1 MRLVRTPASRRMRRW
16 WEKVDLVIA
25 RPASAM
31 TSEQQASPLRAT
43 YCTVAR
49 RFGSAR
55 AASTRGSW
63 RSSAAGST
71 TSSITSPSISQVA
84 RSSIPVV
91 QFDQDRTLMGIE
103 LLSPHPTRRLS
114 IVTARTPTAQTAG
127 GTAAIATGADIAAG
141 ADGYPRRWAMLPVIL
156 IAMFMAGF
164 DIWAVNVAAPS
175 LQRDLHVSDAAL
187 QLIVGGYAFM
197 YASGMVT
204 GGRLGDLFGYK
215 RLFMIGVG
223 TFGLASLACGLA
235 PSAGLLVVFRLV
247 QGLTGAVMV
256 PQVVAL
262 ITATF
267 PARERS
273 KALGFYGATL
283 GLGFVSGQ
291 ILGGGLIQAN
301 IFGLGWRAI
310 FLVNVPVG
318 IIALIVAFV
327 GVPQG
332 GGGRRPRLDPLGALG
347 VSGGLVL
354 ALVPLTLGSDE
365 GWPIWTW
372 VSWALTLPVLAA
384 TLGWERRLTR
394 RGGEPLLDLT
404 LFRDR
409 AFSAGLLL
417 NLVSLFFLGGF
428 MFVLTLLLQSGLG
441 LSPLHAGIVNLPLA
455 VTFIAMTLLGPKL
468 AARLGRQSITLGAVS
483 AMIGAIVLAVFALH
497 FGGHLTGWE
506 TAPGTALIG
515 IGQGLMVP
523 SLMSAV
529 LSHVRPEQAGA
540 AAGVLTTTQQ
550 FSIASG
556 VAVIGAVFYEVIG
569 GAPSRAS
576 FVTGLTVVAWVDVAR
591 PRSP

>member
-1 MRLVRTPASRRMRRW
+1 
-16 WEKVDLVIA
+16 
-25 RPASAM
+25 
-31 TSEQQASPLRAT
+31 
-43 YCTVAR
+43 
-49 RFGSAR
+49 
-55 AASTRGSW
+55 
-63 RSSAAGST
+63 
-71 TSSITSPSISQVA
+71 
-84 RSSIPVV
+84 
-91 QFDQDRTLMGIE
+91 
-103 LLSPHPTRRLS
+103 
-114 IVTARTPTAQTAG
+114 VTAPTPTAPT
-127 GTAAIATGADIAAG
+127 AAG
-141 ADGYPRRWAMLPVIL
+141 AAVAAPGQATAGEDGYPRRWAMLPVIL

-215 RLFMIGVG
+215 RLFLIGVV
-223 TFGLASLACGLA
+223 TFALASLACGVA
-235 PSAGLLVVFRLV
+235 PTAGVLVVFRLV

-273 KALGFYGATL
+273 RALGYYGATM

-318 IIALIVAFV
+318 IIALIVAV
-327 GVPQG
+327 IVVPKARG
-332 GGGRRPRLDPLGALG
+332 LRKPRLDPLGAIG
-347 VSGGLVL
+347 VSGGLAL
-354 ALVPLTLGSDE
+354 ALVPLTLGRDE
-365 GWPIWTW
+365 GWPVWTW
-372 VSWALTLPVLAA
+372 VSLALALPVLAA
-384 TLGWERRLTR
+384 TVAWERRLTR
-394 RGGEPLLDLT
+394 AGGDPLLNLA

-417 NLVSLFFLGGF
+417 NFAALFFFGSF

-455 VTFIAMTLLGPKL
+455 LTFIAMTLLGPRV
-468 AARLGRQSITLGAVS
+468 AARLGPRSITLGAV
-483 AMIGAIVLAVFALH
+483 AAIAGALVLALTAAH
-497 FGGHLTGWE
+497 YGGHLTGWE

-569 GAPSRAS
+569 GVPTRAS
-576 FVTGLTVVAWVDVAR
+576 FVTGLTVVAWVDVAVLAIAAALTFLL
-591 PRSP
+591 PRAKGTSDVVHHAVE

>member
-1 MRLVRTPASRRMRRW
+1 
-16 WEKVDLVIA
+16 
-25 RPASAM
+25 
-31 TSEQQASPLRAT
+31 
-43 YCTVAR
+43 
-49 RFGSAR
+49 
-55 AASTRGSW
+55 
-63 RSSAAGST
+63 
-71 TSSITSPSISQVA
+71 
-84 RSSIPVV
+84 
-91 QFDQDRTLMGIE
+91 
-103 LLSPHPTRRLS
+103 
-114 IVTARTPTAQTAG
+114 VTAPTPTAPT
-127 GTAAIATGADIAAG
+127 AAG
-141 ADGYPRRWAMLPVIL
+141 AAVAAPGQATAGEDGYPRRWAMLPVIL

-215 RLFMIGVG
+215 RLFLIGVV
-223 TFGLASLACGLA
+223 TFALASLACGVA
-235 PSAGLLVVFRLV
+235 PTAGVLVVFRLV

-273 KALGFYGATL
+273 KALGYYGATM

-318 IIALIVAFV
+318 IIALIVAV
-327 GVPQG
+327 IVVPKARG
-332 GGGRRPRLDPLGALG
+332 LRKPRLDPLGAIG
-347 VSGGLVL
+347 VSGGLAL
-354 ALVPLTLGSDE
+354 ALVPLTLGRDE
-365 GWPIWTW
+365 GWPVWTW
-372 VSWALTLPVLAA
+372 VSLALALPVLAA
-384 TLGWERRLTR
+384 TVAWERRLTR
-394 RGGEPLLDLT
+394 AGGDPLLNLA

-417 NLVSLFFLGGF
+417 NFAALFFFGSF

-455 VTFIAMTLLGPKL
+455 LTFIAMTLLGPRV
-468 AARLGRQSITLGAVS
+468 AARLGPRSITLGAV
-483 AMIGAIVLAVFALH
+483 AAIAGALVLALTAAH
-497 FGGHLTGWE
+497 YGGHLTGWE

-569 GAPSRAS
+569 GVPTRAS
-576 FVTGLTVVAWVDVAR
+576 FVTGLTVVAWVDVAVLAIAAALTFLL
-591 PRSP
+591 PRAKGTSDVVHHAVE

>member
-1 MRLVRTPASRRMRRW
+1 
-16 WEKVDLVIA
+16 
-25 RPASAM
+25 
-31 TSEQQASPLRAT
+31 
-43 YCTVAR
+43 
-49 RFGSAR
+49 
-55 AASTRGSW
+55 
-63 RSSAAGST
+63 
-71 TSSITSPSISQVA
+71 
-84 RSSIPVV
+84 
-91 QFDQDRTLMGIE
+91 
-103 LLSPHPTRRLS
+103 
-114 IVTARTPTAQTAG
+114 VTAPTPTAQTEAG
-127 GTAAIATGADIAAG
+127 VAAPGQAPAG
-141 ADGYPRRWAMLPVIL
+141 QEVAGQEGYPRRWAMLPVIL

-215 RLFMIGVG
+215 RLFLIGVV
-223 TFGLASLACGLA
+223 TFALASLACGLA
-235 PSAGLLVVFRLV
+235 PSAGVLVVFRLV

-273 KALGFYGATL
+273 KALGFYGATM

-318 IIALIVAFV
+318 VIALIVAAV
-327 GVPQG
+327 VVPKATG
-332 GGGRRPRLDPLGALG
+332 LRKPRLDPLGAIG
-347 VSGGLVL
+347 VSGGLAL
-354 ALVPLTLGSDE
+354 ALVPLTLGRDE
-365 GWPIWTW
+365 GWPVWTW
-372 VSWALTLPVLAA
+372 VSLALALPVLAA
-384 TLGWERRLTR
+384 TLAWERRLTR
-394 RGGEPLLDLT
+394 TGGEPLLNLA

-417 NLVSLFFLGGF
+417 NFTSLFFFGSF

-455 VTFIAMTLLGPKL
+455 LTFIAMTLLGPKV
-468 AARLGRQSITLGAVS
+468 AGRLGPRSITLGAV
-483 AMIGAIVLAVFALH
+483 AAIVGALVLALTAAH
-497 FGGHLTGWE
+497 FGGQLTGWE

-569 GAPSRAS
+569 GAPTRAS
-576 FVTGLTVVAWVDVAR
+576 FVTGLTVVAWVDVAVLVIAAALTFLL
-591 PRSP
+591 PRARGAGVVRHAVE

>member
-1 MRLVRTPASRRMRRW
+1 VTAQAQTGAATTPA
-16 WEKVDLVIA
+16 
-25 RPASAM
+25 
-31 TSEQQASPLRAT
+31 RAD
-43 YCTVAR
+43 A
-49 RFGSAR
+49 
-55 AASTRGSW
+55 
-63 RSSAAGST
+63 
-71 TSSITSPSISQVA
+71 
-84 RSSIPVV
+84 
-91 QFDQDRTLMGIE
+91 
-103 LLSPHPTRRLS
+103 
-114 IVTARTPTAQTAG
+114 TAG
-127 GTAAIATGADIAAG
+127 Q
-141 ADGYPRRWAMLPVIL
+141 DGYPRRWAMLPVIL

-215 RLFMIGVG
+215 RLFLIGVV
-223 TFGLASLACGLA
+223 TFALASLACGVA
-235 PSAGLLVVFRLV
+235 PTAGALVVFRLV

-273 KALGFYGATL
+273 KALGFYGATM

-318 IIALIVAFV
+318 VIALIVAAV
-327 GVPQG
+327 VVPAARSQ
-332 GGGRRPRLDPLGALG
+332 RRPRLDPLGAVG
-347 VSGGLVL
+347 VSGGLAL
-354 ALVPLTLGSDE
+354 ALVPLTLGRDE
-365 GWPIWTW
+365 GWPVWTW
-372 VSWALTLPVLAA
+372 VSLALALPVLAA
-384 TLGWERRLTR
+384 TLAWERRLTR
-394 RGGEPLLDLT
+394 NGGEPLLNLA

-417 NLVSLFFLGGF
+417 NFAALFFFGSF

-455 VTFIAMTLLGPKL
+455 LTFIAMTLLGPKV
-468 AARLGRQSITLGAVS
+468 AARLGSRSITLGAVF
-483 AMIGAIVLAVFALH
+483 AVVGALVLALTAAH
-497 FGGHLTGWE
+497 YGGQLTGWE

-529 LSHVRPEQAGA
+529 L
-540 AAGVLTTTQQ
+540 
-550 FSIASG
+550 
-556 VAVIGAVFYEVIG
+556 
-569 GAPSRAS
+569 
-576 FVTGLTVVAWVDVAR
+576 
-591 PRSP
+591 

>member
-1 MRLVRTPASRRMRRW
+1 
-16 WEKVDLVIA
+16 
-25 RPASAM
+25 
-31 TSEQQASPLRAT
+31 
-43 YCTVAR
+43 
-49 RFGSAR
+49 
-55 AASTRGSW
+55 
-63 RSSAAGST
+63 
-71 TSSITSPSISQVA
+71 
-84 RSSIPVV
+84 
-91 QFDQDRTLMGIE
+91 
-103 LLSPHPTRRLS
+103 
-114 IVTARTPTAQTAG
+114 
-127 GTAAIATGADIAAG
+127 
-141 ADGYPRRWAMLPVIL
+141 MLPVIL

-215 RLFMIGVG
+215 RMFLIGVV
-223 TFGLASLACGLA
+223 TFAVASLLCGIA
-235 PSAGLLVVFRLV
+235 PSSGALVAFRLV

-262 ITATF
+262 ITASF

-273 KALGFYGATL
+273 RALGWYGATM

-301 IFGLGWRAI
+301 ILGLGWRAI

-318 IIALIVAFV
+318 VVAMIVASIV
-327 GVPQG
+327 VPRARG
-332 GGGRRPRLDPLGALG
+332 HRRPRLDPLGAVG
-347 VSGGLVL
+347 VSGSVAL
-354 ALVPLTLGSDE
+354 ALVPLTLGRDE
-365 GWPIWTW
+365 GWPAWTW
-372 VSWALTLPVLAA
+372 VALAAAPPALAA
-384 TLGWERRLTR
+384 TLAWERRLTR
-394 RGGEPLLDLT
+394 RGGEPLLDLA

-417 NLVSLFFLGGF
+417 NFVAIFFFGSF

-455 VTFIAMTLLGPKL
+455 LTFIAMTLLGPKL
-468 AARLGRQSITLGAVS
+468 AARLGPRSITLGTSTAALGAV
-483 AMIGAIVLAVFALH
+483 ALAVI
-497 FGGHLTGWE
+497 GIRSGSHLTGWE
-506 TAPGTALIG
+506 TAPATALIG
-515 IGQGLMVP
+515 IGQGLTVP

-529 LSHVRPEQAGA
+529 LTHVRQERAGA

-550 FSIASG
+550 FAIASG
-556 VAVIGAVFYEVIG
+556 VAVIGAVFYNALG

-576 FVTGLTVVAWVDVAR
+576 FVSGLVLIAWVDAALLVIAAALTFLL
-591 PRSP
+591 PRRTAA

>member
-1 MRLVRTPASRRMRRW
+1 VQERTAPQRT
-16 WEKVDLVIA
+16 
-25 RPASAM
+25 SA
-31 TSEQQASPLRAT
+31 
-43 YCTVAR
+43 
-49 RFGSAR
+49 
-55 AASTRGSW
+55 AASLVTSR
-63 RSSAAGST
+63 AEAPAG
-71 TSSITSPSISQVA
+71 Q
-84 RSSIPVV
+84 
-91 QFDQDRTLMGIE
+91 
-103 LLSPHPTRRLS
+103 
-114 IVTARTPTAQTAG
+114 
-127 GTAAIATGADIAAG
+127 
-141 ADGYPRRWAMLPVIL
+141 DGYPRRWLMLPVIL

-215 RLFMIGVG
+215 RLFLIGVV
-223 TFGLASLACGLA
+223 TFALASLACGLA
-235 PSAGLLVVFRLV
+235 PSSGALVAFRLV

-262 ITATF
+262 ITASF

-273 KALGFYGATL
+273 RALGWYGATM

-301 IFGLGWRAI
+301 VLGLGWRAV

-318 IIALIVAFV
+318 VLAVIVASIV
-327 GVPQG
+327 VPRARG
-332 GGGRRPRLDPLGALG
+332 PRRPRLDPLGAVG
-347 VSGGLVL
+347 VSGSLAL
-354 ALVPLTLGSDE
+354 ALVPLTLGRDE
-365 GWPIWTW
+365 GWPVWTW
-372 VSWALTLPVLAA
+372 VSLAATLPVLAA
-384 TLGWERRLTR
+384 TIAWERRLTR
-394 RGGEPLLDLT
+394 NGGEPLLNLA

-417 NLVSLFFLGGF
+417 NFASLFFFGSF

-455 VTFIAMTLLGPKL
+455 LTFIAMTLFGPHL
-468 AARLGRQSITLGAVS
+468 AARLGPRSITVGAAFATLGVVALALI
-483 AMIGAIVLAVFALH
+483 AMHA
-497 FGGHLTGWE
+497 GGQLTGWE
-506 TAPGTALIG
+506 TAPATGLIG

-523 SLMSAV
+523 SLMGAV

-550 FSIASG
+550 FAIASG
-556 VAVIGAVFYEVIG
+556 VAVIGAVFYQVLG
-569 GAPSRAS
+569 GAPARAS
-576 FVTGLTVVAWVDVAR
+576 FVSGLVVVAWVDTALLILAAALTFLL
-591 PRSP
+591 PRRAA

>member
-1 MRLVRTPASRRMRRW
+1 V
-16 WEKVDLVIA
+16 
-25 RPASAM
+25 
-31 TSEQQASPLRAT
+31 
-43 YCTVAR
+43 TV
-49 RFGSAR
+49 
-55 AASTRGSW
+55 
-63 RSSAAGST
+63 
-71 TSSITSPSISQVA
+71 Q
-84 RSSIPVV
+84 
-91 QFDQDRTLMGIE
+91 
-103 LLSPHPTRRLS
+103 
-114 IVTARTPTAQTAG
+114 AQTGPA
-127 GTAAIATGADIAAG
+127 TAATGADRAAG
-141 ADGYPRRWAMLPVIL
+141 QDAQNGYPRRWAMLPVIL

-175 LQRDLHVSDAAL
+175 LQHDLHVSDAAL

-215 RLFMIGVG
+215 RLFLIGVV
-223 TFGLASLACGLA
+223 TFALASLACGVA
-235 PSAGLLVVFRLV
+235 PNAGTLVAFRLV

-273 KALGFYGATL
+273 KALGFYGATM

-318 IIALIVAFV
+318 VIALIVAAV
-327 GVPQG
+327 VVPKATG
-332 GGGRRPRLDPLGALG
+332 LRKPRLDPLGAIG
-347 VSGGLVL
+347 VSGGLAL
-354 ALVPLTLGSDE
+354 ALVPLTLGRDE
-365 GWPIWTW
+365 GWPVWTW
-372 VSWALTLPVLAA
+372 ISLALALPVLAA
-384 TLGWERRLTR
+384 TLAWERRLTR
-394 RGGEPLLDLT
+394 GGGEPLLNLA

-417 NLVSLFFLGGF
+417 NFACLFFFGSF

-455 VTFIAMTLLGPKL
+455 LTFIAMTLLGPKV
-468 AARLGRQSITLGAVS
+468 AARLGPRSITLGAV
-483 AMIGAIVLAVFALH
+483 AAIAGALVLALTAAH
-497 FGGHLTGWE
+497 YGGQLTGWE

-569 GAPSRAS
+569 GAATRAS
-576 FVTGLTVVAWVDVAR
+576 FVTGLTVVAWVDVALLIVAAALTFLL
-591 PRSP
+591 PKAKAAAGVVGHAVE

>member
-1 MRLVRTPASRRMRRW
+1 
-16 WEKVDLVIA
+16 
-25 RPASAM
+25 
-31 TSEQQASPLRAT
+31 
-43 YCTVAR
+43 
-49 RFGSAR
+49 
-55 AASTRGSW
+55 
-63 RSSAAGST
+63 
-71 TSSITSPSISQVA
+71 
-84 RSSIPVV
+84 
-91 QFDQDRTLMGIE
+91 
-103 LLSPHPTRRLS
+103 
-114 IVTARTPTAQTAG
+114 
-127 GTAAIATGADIAAG
+127 
-141 ADGYPRRWAMLPVIL
+141 MLPVIL

-215 RLFMIGVG
+215 RLFLIGVV
-223 TFGLASLACGLA
+223 TFALASLACGVA
-235 PSAGLLVVFRLV
+235 PTAGALVVFRLV

-273 KALGFYGATL
+273 KALGFYGATM

-318 IIALIVAFV
+318 VIALIVAAV
-327 GVPQG
+327 VVPAARSQ
-332 GGGRRPRLDPLGALG
+332 RRPRLDPLGAVG
-347 VSGGLVL
+347 VSGGLAL
-354 ALVPLTLGSDE
+354 ALVPLTLGRDE
-365 GWPIWTW
+365 GWPVWTW
-372 VSWALTLPVLAA
+372 VSLALALPVLAA
-384 TLGWERRLTR
+384 TLAWERRLTR
-394 RGGEPLLDLT
+394 NGGEPLLNLA

-417 NLVSLFFLGGF
+417 NFAALFFFGSF

-455 VTFIAMTLLGPKL
+455 LTFIAMTLLGPKV
-468 AARLGRQSITLGAVS
+468 AARLGSRSITLGAVF
-483 AMIGAIVLAVFALH
+483 AVVGALVLALTAAH
-497 FGGHLTGWE
+497 YGGQLTGWE

-569 GAPSRAS
+569 GAPTKAS
-576 FVTGLTVVAWVDVAR
+576 FVTGLTVVAWVDVAVLIIAAVLTFLL
-591 PRSP
+591 PRGQGSASVVRHAVE

>member
-1 MRLVRTPASRRMRRW
+1 VQERTAPQRT
-16 WEKVDLVIA
+16 
-25 RPASAM
+25 SA
-31 TSEQQASPLRAT
+31 
-43 YCTVAR
+43 
-49 RFGSAR
+49 
-55 AASTRGSW
+55 AASLVTSR
-63 RSSAAGST
+63 AEAPAG
-71 TSSITSPSISQVA
+71 Q
-84 RSSIPVV
+84 
-91 QFDQDRTLMGIE
+91 
-103 LLSPHPTRRLS
+103 
-114 IVTARTPTAQTAG
+114 
-127 GTAAIATGADIAAG
+127 
-141 ADGYPRRWAMLPVIL
+141 DGYPRRWLMLPVIL

-215 RLFMIGVG
+215 RLFLIGVV
-223 TFGLASLACGLA
+223 TFALASLACGLA
-235 PSAGLLVVFRLV
+235 PSSGALVAFRLV

-262 ITATF
+262 ITASF

-273 KALGFYGATL
+273 RALGWYGATM

-301 IFGLGWRAI
+301 VLGLGWRAV

-318 IIALIVAFV
+318 VLAVIVASIV
-327 GVPQG
+327 VPRARG
-332 GGGRRPRLDPLGALG
+332 PRRPRLDPLGAVG
-347 VSGGLVL
+347 VSGSLAL
-354 ALVPLTLGSDE
+354 ALVPLTLGRDE
-365 GWPIWTW
+365 GWPVWTW
-372 VSWALTLPVLAA
+372 VSLAAALPVLAA
-384 TLGWERRLTR
+384 TIAWERRLTR
-394 RGGEPLLDLT
+394 NGGEPLLNLA

-417 NLVSLFFLGGF
+417 NFASLFFFGSF
-428 MFVLTLLLQSGLG
+428 MFVLTLLLQSGLR

-455 VTFIAMTLLGPKL
+455 LTFIAMTLFGPHL
-468 AARLGRQSITLGAVS
+468 AARLGPRSITVGAAFATLGVVALALI
-483 AMIGAIVLAVFALH
+483 AMHA
-497 FGGHLTGWE
+497 GGQLTGWE
-506 TAPGTALIG
+506 TAPATGLIG

-523 SLMSAV
+523 SLMGAV

-550 FSIASG
+550 FAIASG
-556 VAVIGAVFYEVIG
+556 VAVIGAVFYEVLG

-576 FVTGLTVVAWVDVAR
+576 FVSGLVVVAWVDTALLILAAALTFLL
-591 PRSP
+591 PRRAA

>member
-1 MRLVRTPASRRMRRW
+1 
-16 WEKVDLVIA
+16 
-25 RPASAM
+25 
-31 TSEQQASPLRAT
+31 
-43 YCTVAR
+43 
-49 RFGSAR
+49 
-55 AASTRGSW
+55 
-63 RSSAAGST
+63 
-71 TSSITSPSISQVA
+71 
-84 RSSIPVV
+84 
-91 QFDQDRTLMGIE
+91 
-103 LLSPHPTRRLS
+103 
-114 IVTARTPTAQTAG
+114 VTAQAQTGAA
-127 GTAAIATGADIAAG
+127 TAAIRADTTAEEE
-141 ADGYPRRWAMLPVIL
+141 GYPRRWAMLPVIL

-215 RLFMIGVG
+215 RLFLIGVV
-223 TFGLASLACGLA
+223 TFALASLACGVA
-235 PSAGLLVVFRLV
+235 PSAGVLVAFRLV

-273 KALGFYGATL
+273 RALGYYGATM

-318 IIALIVAFV
+318 IIALIVAAV
-327 GVPQG
+327 VVPKARG
-332 GGGRRPRLDPLGALG
+332 LRKPRLDPLGAIG
-347 VSGGLVL
+347 VSGGLAL
-354 ALVPLTLGSDE
+354 ALVPLTLGRDE
-365 GWPIWTW
+365 GWPVWTW
-372 VSWALTLPVLAA
+372 VSLALALPVLAA
-384 TLGWERRLTR
+384 TLAWERRLTR
-394 RGGEPLLDLT
+394 NGGEPLLNLA

-417 NLVSLFFLGGF
+417 NFAALFFFGSF

-455 VTFIAMTLLGPKL
+455 LTFIAMTLLGPKV
-468 AARLGRQSITLGAVS
+468 AARIGPRSITLGAVF
-483 AMIGAIVLAVFALH
+483 AVAGALVLALTAAH
-497 FGGHLTGWE
+497 YGGHLTGWE

-515 IGQGLMVP
+515 LGQGLMVP

-569 GAPSRAS
+569 GAPTRAS
-576 FVTGLTVVAWVDVAR
+576 FVTGLTVVAWVDVAVLAIAAALTFLL
-591 PRSP
+591 PRAKGSADGVRHAIE